1 MRIVTVTRYEPEPG
15 DRVRIPA
22 GSYLGGILPAEAVGI
37 VVTVPSADDY
47 VATRCEVAVGG
58 LRLTL
63 RPEEFDLIGR
73 PSSA

>member
-22 GSYLGGILPAEAVGI
+22 GRYLGGILPADAVGV
-37 VVTVPSADDY
+37 VVTVPPDDDY

-58 LRLTL
+58 LRLSL
-63 RPEEFDLIGR
+63 RPAEFDLVGAHR
-73 PSSA
+73 